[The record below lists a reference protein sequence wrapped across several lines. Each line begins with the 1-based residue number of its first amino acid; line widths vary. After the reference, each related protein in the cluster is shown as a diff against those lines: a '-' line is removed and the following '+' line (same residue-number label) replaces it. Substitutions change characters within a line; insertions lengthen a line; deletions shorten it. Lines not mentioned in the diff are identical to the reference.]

1 MSPSPANARVAEWV
15 VSEFVEQDNDMNSF
29 VSNSCEVDSNLF
41 QMCPL
46 EKPERKLSSLSNSV
60 SAPLYDTNGRKARHI
75 PRQKQKLERSSA
87 YFNGFIVW
95 SRPLF
100 MIECVLRVLN
110 RESAPQAMI
119 SPVTY
124 PSCSAITL
132 IWFTKATDMKSI
144 WHS

>member
-75 PRQKQKLERSSA
+75 PRQITTNS
-87 YFNGFIVW
+87 
-95 SRPLF
+95 
-100 MIECVLRVLN
+100 LN
-110 RESAPQAMI
+110 NDRTS
-119 SPVTY
+119 
-124 PSCSAITL
+124 
-132 IWFTKATDMKSI
+132 
-144 WHS
+144 

>member
-1 MSPSPANARVAEWV
+1 MGHLSPANARVAEWV

-75 PRQKQKLERSSA
+75 RILDQLNKQWR
-87 YFNGFIVW
+87 
-95 SRPLF
+95 
-100 MIECVLRVLN
+100 
-110 RESAPQAMI
+110 
-119 SPVTY
+119 Y
-124 PSCSAITL
+124 PEQ
-132 IWFTKATDMKSI
+132 
-144 WHS
+144 H